1 MSESVGGVGVVTERT
16 FGTLKVRLEDEVAW
30 LELNH
35 GKANEMGKAEI
46 GAFEGLC
53 GWLEAGNARVLVTS
67 SRRVSSKGTP
77 IFISGANVTERSTW
91 DTTAIKRHVRWQR
104 AILARL
110 RRAPV
115 FHVAVVDG
123 IALGWGTEFMLACD
137 WRIAGPSARFGLP
150 ETSLGIVPGAGGASE
165 LAMLVG
171 LPQALRLGMTGEQ
184 VGAEE
189 AQRIGLVDEVV
200 ASVDA
205 GLARAAALAAMVRRR
220 SPTAVATFKAAALA
234 AGGRSE
240 DERRRLEAEA
250 YEHCVD
256 TGEAAIGRAHFA
268 EIVAGGPPPPWSAFK
283 AWRP

>member
-1 MSESVGGVGVVTERT
+1 MKEATGNERV
-16 FGTLKVRLEDEVAW
+16 FGTLKLRVEDDVAW
-30 LELNH
+30 LELDH

-53 GWLEAGNARVLVTS
+53 GWLEHGNVRVLVTS

-77 IFISGANVTERSTW
+77 IFISGANVTERSGW
-91 DTTAIKRHVRWQR
+91 DATAVKRHVRWQR

-150 ETSLGIVPGAGGASE
+150 ETSLGIMPGAGGASE
-165 LAMLVG
+165 LATLIG

-189 AQRIGLVDEVV
+189 AHRMGLIDELT
-200 ASVDA
+200 ADTDA
-205 GLARAAALAAMVRRR
+205 GLARAAALAAMVTRR

-234 AGGRSE
+234 AIGRSE
-240 DERRRLEAEA
+240 EERRRLEAEA

-268 EIVAGGPPPPWSAFK
+268 EVLAGGAAPWGLFK

>member
-1 MSESVGGVGVVTERT
+1 M
-16 FGTLKVRLEDEVAW
+16 FGTLKVRLEEEVAW
-30 LELNH
+30 LDLNH

-53 GWLEAGNARVLVTS
+53 AWLEGGNARVLVTS
-67 SRRVSSKGTP
+67 SQRVSSKGTP
-77 IFISGANVTERSTW
+77 IFISGANVTERTGW
-91 DTTAIKRHVRWQR
+91 DTATIKRHVRWQR
-104 AILARL
+104 AILGRL

-165 LAMLVG
+165 LASLIG

-184 VGAEE
+184 LDAEE
-189 AQRIGLVDEVV
+189 AHRIGLVDERVPDV
-200 ASVDA
+200 AA
-205 GLARAAALAAMVRRR
+205 GLARAEALATMVKRR
-220 SPTAVATFKAAALA
+220 SPTAVATFKQAALA
-234 AGGRSE
+234 ATGRSE

-256 TGEAAIGRAHFA
+256 TGEAAIGRANFA
-268 EIVAGGPPPPWSAFK
+268 EIVAGGQAPWSAFK